1 MEMPFERKKHRL
13 GLLYGLVAGIAFSF
27 FAWGLD
33 AIRLANAHV
42 AYPFAK
48 FVPALIF
55 CGLVGAAIGWLTI
68 RLNRWYMTVILWLVF
83 AVLGVW
89 LMLWLPIEFSA
100 EFLSRQSP
108 IFAQRIAYPM
118 INGVDQFRIIGMLVV
133 GVLMLICGSI
143 ESTVVEH
150 ALSTANGGVITIVL
164 ICVLLMGIAGLGVD
178 DMINKPFREPVQ
190 VLDDLF
196 DFAIANHGKEVDI
209 TLARKKHLSAVED
222 ITDLL
227 LINGRRIT
235 LIGFDPMLGQLD
247 FLVDFHGTW
256 VRCTTIYSQP
266 TDCILVEELSHKY
279 YSSPVEKAEYLY
291 WGIVNRR
298 QSDLVSCGI

>member
-1 MEMPFERKKHRL
+1 
-13 GLLYGLVAGIAFSF
+13 
-27 FAWGLD
+27 
-33 AIRLANAHV
+33 
-42 AYPFAK
+42 
-48 FVPALIF
+48 
-55 CGLVGAAIGWLTI
+55 
-68 RLNRWYMTVILWLVF
+68 
-83 AVLGVW
+83 
-89 LMLWLPIEFSA
+89 
-100 EFLSRQSP
+100 
-108 IFAQRIAYPM
+108 
-118 INGVDQFRIIGMLVV
+118 
-133 GVLMLICGSI
+133 
-143 ESTVVEH
+143 
-150 ALSTANGGVITIVL
+150 
-164 ICVLLMGIAGLGVD
+164 MGIAGLGVD

-190 VLDDLF
+190 VLDNLF

-279 YSSPVEKAEYLY
+279 YSSPVEKAEYLF

-298 QSDLVSCGI
+298 QSDLVSYGI